1 MIETKEMFIKKWT
14 DVLVKK
20 IEKQSPNL
28 KPIQVLLLAEVA
40 AEAKYESLYSL
51 RV

>member
-1 MIETKEMFIKKWT
+1 MLETKEMFIERLTAIWI
-14 DVLVKK
+14 KK

-40 AEAKYESLYSL
+40 AEAKYESLQSL
-51 RV
+51 RI